1 MLALRR
7 SLAILL
13 ILLGLAG
20 PIAGFLLPAASA
32 QGRHAAVI
40 DLEGPVDSISAGYL
54 ARAIDVAAEGGAEVI
69 VVVLDTPGGRLDSTR
84 NMVEDI
90 IASDVPVVVYV
101 APPGAQAAS
110 AGTFI
115 AAAAHVAAMSPTT
128 SIGAASPVGPT
139 GEDLPETMESKAT
152 QDAAA
157 FIRSIA
163 ERRGRNSEALE
174 ATVLSAASYSASE
187 ALESNVIDLVSESID
202 DLLAELDGRTIEL
215 SDGSVVLET
224 EGLGLREIDRSPV
237 ERFLGIIAD
246 PNIAFLL
253 ISLGGLGLIVEL
265 WNPGL
270 IVPGTVGVVA
280 LGLGFVALGNLPVNW
295 VGAGLLALG
304 LVLFVAELQAPGL
317 GVFGISGGV
326 CFVVGAFLLFG
337 DTNPPGIHA
346 PRIEVS
352 IWAIA
357 VASILLASSLVVM
370 AKLALDSRRTRHPT
384 QIQTL
389 LGQTGR
395 TRTALDPH
403 GSVQVAS
410 ELWSAVSDSG
420 QSIEGGVEVVVVDM
434 EGLTLKVSETNQPG
448 EPAGPG

>member
-7 SLAILL
+7 SLSILL
-13 ILLGLAG
+13 ILLGIAG
-20 PIAGFLLPAASA
+20 PIATFFLPAASA
-32 QGRHAAVI
+32 QGRHAAVV
-40 DLEGPVDSISAGYL
+40 DLEGPVDAISAGYL
-54 ARAIDVAAEGGAEVI
+54 GRAIDAAAEGGAELI
-69 VVVLDTPGGRLDSTR
+69 VVLLDTPGGRLDSTR
-84 NMVEDI
+84 DMVEDI
-90 IASDVPVVVYV
+90 IASEIPVVVYV
-101 APPGAQAAS
+101 SPPGAQAAS

-128 SIGAASPVGPT
+128 SIGAATPVGPT

-163 ERRGRNSEALE
+163 ERRGRNGEALE

-187 ALESNVIDLVSESID
+187 ALASNVIDLVAENVG
-202 DLLAELDGRTIEL
+202 DLLAELDGRTVDL
-215 SDGSVVLET
+215 PSGSFVLET
-224 EGLGLREIDRSPV
+224 EGLELREIDRSPL
-237 ERFLGIIAD
+237 ERFFGIIAD

-295 VGAGLLALG
+295 VGAALLALG
-304 LVLFVAELQAPGL
+304 ILLFIAELQAPGL

-357 VASILLASSLVVM
+357 AASILLASSMVVM
-370 AKLALDSRRTRHPT
+370 AKLALDSKRTRHPS
-384 QIQTL
+384 QMQTL
-389 LGQTGR
+389 VGQTGY
-395 TRTALDPH
+395 TRTVLEPQ

-410 ELWSAVSDSG
+410 ELWSAVSESG
-420 QSIEGGVEVVVVDM
+420 QSIGEGVEVLVVDM
-434 EGLTLKVSETNQPG
+434 EGLTLKVAETNPTG
-448 EPAGPG
+448 ESVGLD

>member
-1 MLALRR
+1 MLVLRR
-7 SLAILL
+7 SLSLLL
-13 ILLGLAG
+13 ILLGITG
-20 PIAGFLLPAASA
+20 PIAGLFVPAASA
-32 QGRHAAVI
+32 QGRHVAVV
-40 DLEGPVDSISAGYL
+40 DLEGPIDAVSAGFL
-54 ARAIDVAAEGGAEVI
+54 GRAIDVAAEDGAHLI
-69 VVVLDTPGGRLDSTR
+69 VVLLDTPGGRLDSTR
-84 NMVEDI
+84 DMVEDI
-90 IASDVPVVVYV
+90 IASNVPVVVYV
-101 APPGAQAAS
+101 SPPGAQAAS
-110 AGTFI
+110 AGTFL

-187 ALESNVIDLVSESID
+187 ALESNVIDLVAENLD
-202 DLLAELDGRTIEL
+202 DLLAELDGRTVEL
-215 SDGSVVLET
+215 STGSVVLET
-224 EGLGLREIDRSPV
+224 EGLDLRDIDRSPL
-237 ERFLGIIAD
+237 ERLLGIIAD

-295 VGAGLLALG
+295 VGAALLAFG
-304 LVLFVAELQAPGL
+304 IVLFVAELQAPGL

-337 DTNPPGIHA
+337 DTNPPGIEA
-346 PRIEVS
+346 PNVEVS

-370 AKLALDSRRTRHPT
+370 AKLALESKRTRHPT
-384 QIQTL
+384 QMQTL
-389 LGQTGR
+389 LGQTGY
-395 TRTALDPH
+395 TRTVLDPQ

-420 QSIEGGVEVVVVDM
+420 QSIEEGEEVVVVDM
-434 EGLTLKVSETNQPG
+434 DGLTLKVSKTDRPDE
-448 EPAGPG
+448 

>member
-7 SLAILL
+7 SLSLLL
-13 ILLGLAG
+13 ILLGIAG
-20 PIAGFLLPAASA
+20 PIAGFLVPAASA
-32 QGRHAAVI
+32 QSRHAAVV
-40 DLEGPVDSISAGYL
+40 DLEGPIDSVSAGYL
-54 ARAIDVAAEGGAEVI
+54 GRAIDDAVERGAELI
-69 VVVLDTPGGRLDSTR
+69 VVLLDTPGGRLDSTR
-84 NMVEDI
+84 DMVEDI
-90 IASDVPVVVYV
+90 IASEIPVVVYV
-101 APPGAQAAS
+101 SPPGAQAAS

-128 SIGAASPVGPT
+128 SIGAATPVGPT

-202 DLLAELDGRTIEL
+202 ELLAELDGRTVEL
-215 SDGSVVLET
+215 SKGSIVLET
-224 EGLGLREIDRSPV
+224 EGLELRKIDRSPV

-295 VGAGLLALG
+295 VGAALLALG
-304 LVLFVAELQAPGL
+304 ILLFIVELQAPGL

-357 VASILLASSLVVM
+357 AASILLASSMVVM
-370 AKLALDSRRTRHPT
+370 AKLALESRRTRHPT

-389 LGQTGR
+389 LGQTGY
-395 TRTALDPH
+395 TKTALDPH
-403 GSVQVAS
+403 GTVQVAS

-420 QSIEGGVEVVVVDM
+420 KSIGEGAEVVIVDM
-434 EGLTLKVSETNQPG
+434 DGLTLKVSETDPPG
-448 EPAGPG
+448 ESGEKG